1 MRIVHEID
9 DEATVSVGI
18 KPYSKPVGEDLPTG
32 LKATILIL
40 VEQHGIVIDEQ
51 IYIDGNAKHILKAL
65 REIIE
70 TIEECAEEY
79 VKCGELTPDWKDK

>member
-9 DEATVSVGI
+9 DEATVSVGVE
-18 KPYSKPVGEDLPTG
+18 PYSKPVGEALATG

-51 IYIDGNAKHILKAL
+51 IYIDGNAKYILKAL
-65 REIIE
+65 REVIE
-70 TIEECAEEY
+70 AIENIADEY
-79 VKCGELTPDWKDK
+79 VKCGELNPNWKNK